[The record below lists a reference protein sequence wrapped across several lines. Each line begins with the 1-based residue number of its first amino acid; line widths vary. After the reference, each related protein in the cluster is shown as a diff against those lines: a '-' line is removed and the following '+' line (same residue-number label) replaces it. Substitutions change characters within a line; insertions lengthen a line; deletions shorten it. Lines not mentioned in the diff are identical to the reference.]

1 MPGSR
6 KIKDV
11 YVCLFV
17 CLSLISC
24 CVEQND
30 KHTHKL
36 IKVLFFILRKS
47 LGGTLGIEE
56 QRVGFSHI
64 ISSTPSRGQQRHTT
78 THLWSR
84 SGQ

>member
-1 MPGSR
+1 MPGSL

-11 YVCLFV
+11 YVCLCV

-64 ISSTPSRGQQRHTT
+64 ISSTPSRGHQRHTT